1 MGDMSTRP
9 RRPGRTASD
18 LVTGARKHLT
28 GLTPQQVTE
37 AVTEGAVLVDVREED
52 ELRAEGWIRDSV
64 WAPRGMLEFWADPS
78 DLRHRTEFTLDRRLI
93 LYCSSGERSA
103 LAVDTLL
110 TMGYCNVSLLD
121 GGIRAWKREGR
132 PVEMP

>member
-1 MGDMSTRP
+1 MSTRP
-9 RRPGRTASD
+9 HRTGQTASD
-18 LVTGARKHLT
+18 LVTGARRHLT

-37 AVTEGAVLVDVREED
+37 ELTEGAVLVDVREED
-52 ELRAEGWIRDSV
+52 ELRVEGWIRDSV

-78 DLRHRTEFTLDRRLI
+78 DFRHRAEFAPERRLI

-110 TMGYCNVSLLD
+110 TMGYRSVSLLD
-121 GGIRAWKREGR
+121 GGIQAWKREGR

>member
-1 MGDMSTRP
+1 MSTGSDELR
-9 RRPGRTASD
+9 RTAADMVAEALRRIES
-18 LVTGARKHLT
+18 
-28 GLTPQQVTE
+28 LTPQEVIGE
-37 AVTEGAVLVDVREED
+37 LIDGAVLVDVREEE

-78 DLRHRTEFTLDRRLI
+78 DLRHRTEFAPDRRLI

-103 LAVDTLL
+103 IAANTLRA
-110 TMGYCNVSLLD
+110 MGYRSVGLLD
-121 GGIRAWKREGR
+121 GGIRAWKQEGQ

>member
-1 MGDMSTRP
+1 MSTRP
-9 RRPGRTASD
+9 HRPIRTAAD
-18 LVTGARKHLT
+18 LVAGARQHLT
-28 GLTPQQVTE
+28 SLTPQQVTE
-37 AVTEGAVLVDVREED
+37 ALTKGAVLVDVREED
-52 ELRAEGWIRDSV
+52 ELRVEGWIRDSV

-78 DLRHRTEFTLDRRLI
+78 DIRHRAEFGPNRRLI

-103 LAVDTLL
+103 LAVDTLQ
-110 TMGYCNVSLLD
+110 TMGYCSVFLLD